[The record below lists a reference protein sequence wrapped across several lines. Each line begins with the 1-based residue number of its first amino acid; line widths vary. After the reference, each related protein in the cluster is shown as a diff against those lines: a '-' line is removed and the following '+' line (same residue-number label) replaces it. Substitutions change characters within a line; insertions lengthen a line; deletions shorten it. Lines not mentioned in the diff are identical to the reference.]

1 MKLKV
6 TLSFRTIPSQSILKM
21 LEISLTE
28 AMMNEEISKS
38 RCFVFLRL
46 VANLPRSAITSK
58 YLALSCIADWGNIN
72 SWFNW
77 QVLSKQK

>member
-1 MKLKV
+1 
-6 TLSFRTIPSQSILKM
+6 
-21 LEISLTE
+21 
-28 AMMNEEISKS
+28 MNEEISKS

-46 VANLPRSAITSK
+46 VANLPRSTITSK

>member
-1 MKLKV
+1 
-6 TLSFRTIPSQSILKM
+6 
-21 LEISLTE
+21 
-28 AMMNEEISKS
+28 MNEEISMS
-38 RCFVFLRL
+38 LCFVFLRL